1 MRQRVQVPEA
11 EQPDAREASPADRS
25 PVAEILDLQRTHG
38 NAAVARL
45 LARQP
50 VDAGVPPPA
59 GVPDRSVDDIP
70 PPRAGD
76 KADMD
81 RAILDYMVAGHWA
94 NAVQVLN
101 GFAQAEIDDR
111 VKGYVPE
118 SRDGIIGA
126 AATLGKDAERV
137 RAPAQIEKALRGP
150 RPDYYDLTHALQ
162 HYPDAARLP
171 LRIAELDGKALAY
184 VLRWAQAG
192 SLPLAGALA
201 PWLAVHAAEISGL
214 AGTALSGRQY
224 WDATILLNAT
234 TDADLET
241 RLKPLT
247 PADLYELKVAAD
259 NQKIAR
265 IVAVLGVE
273 PRASVI
279 KTEELDRTLTG
290 EAAIERWA
298 GVDAALQRYHN
309 DAERNVRLGRL
320 TVPQL
325 VGLVLHLRA
334 GTGVAATTPTGRLVE
349 AALRPRLDALY
360 ASQVAAGNWGPIAWL
375 LRGYVD
381 ADVLAKARAVMTAH
395 RVPGVESCER
405 MANAMFGNA
414 HLVSRVLRFLQ
425 MESQTGAS
433 ARPAGTQAMTM
444 GPAAGGAVAVP
455 GGSVTAYEQ
464 VAHPVT
470 GERRW
475 FSFSYQGADAD
486 KTGWLQ
492 FVSRECEMFDGR
504 GNSAGFETSIET
516 EATNQ
521 PGKRK
526 WSSDKARYW
535 DLDTAGDL
543 QPFYEATSSAGNYFA
558 STTSPTKT
566 EIYDRPAFARVV
578 TNAAFDEDLDED
590 VHPGGNVA
598 SVVLRMR
605 FHDYLVRGMDVLYEN
620 TMTTEFRLAS
630 KTGNP
635 IRKNTAGAGGAAS
648 KLRAEHHEA
657 LVRRFPAWTFYA
669 R

>member
-1 MRQRVQVPEA
+1 MRARDELPEV
-11 EQPDAREASPADRS
+11 EETDARPAPPAERS
-25 PVAEILDLQRTHG
+25 PVAEILHLQRTHG

-50 VDAGVPPPA
+50 VDAGVPPAA
-59 GVPDRSVDDIP
+59 GVPERSVEDIP

-94 NAVQVLN
+94 NVVQVLN
-101 GFAQAEIDDR
+101 GFTQAEIDER
-111 VKGYVPE
+111 VRGYVPE

-150 RPDYYDLTHALQ
+150 SPDYYDLTQALQ

-171 LRIAELDGKALAY
+171 LRIAELDGKALAH

-192 SLPLAGALA
+192 SLPLAAALG
-201 PWLAVHAAEISGL
+201 PSLAVHAGEISGL
-214 AGTALSGRQY
+214 AGAALSGRQY

-247 PADLYELKVAAD
+247 PAALYELKIAAD

-265 IVAVLGVE
+265 IVAVLGAE

-279 KTEELDRTLTG
+279 KTEDLDRTVTG
-290 EAAIERWA
+290 EASIERWS
-298 GVDAALQRYHN
+298 GVDAALQRYGN

-325 VGLVLHLRA
+325 VELALYLRA
-334 GTGVAATTPTGRLVE
+334 GKGTAAATPTGRLVE

-360 ASQVAAGNWGPIAWL
+360 AGHVAAGNWGPIAWL

-381 ADVLAKARAVMTAH
+381 TDVLAKARDVMTAH
-395 RVPGVESCER
+395 RAPGVESTER
-405 MANAMFGNA
+405 MANAMLGNA
-414 HLVSRVLRFLQ
+414 HVVSRALRFLQ

-433 ARPAGTQAMTM
+433 ARPAVNQAMNM
-444 GPAAGGAVAVP
+444 GAVAGLAVAVP
-455 GGSVTAYEQ
+455 GGAVTAYDAVSQ
-464 VAHPVT
+464 PS
-470 GERRW
+470 GQSKW
-475 FSFSYQGADAD
+475 FGFSYQGADAA

-492 FVSRECEMFDGR
+492 FLARECEMFDRNGK
-504 GNSAGFETSIET
+504 SAGFETSVET
-516 EATNQ
+516 QAANQ
-521 PGKRK
+521 PEKRK
-526 WSSDKARYW
+526 WGTTRNPYW
-535 DLDTAGDL
+535 TIDTAGDTT
-543 QPFYEATSSAGNYFA
+543 PFYEATNASGVFFA
-558 STTSPTKT
+558 HTSSPTKT
-566 EIYDRPAFARVV
+566 EIYDRPDLNRAV

-590 VHPGGNVA
+590 VHPGGKVA
-598 SVVLRMR
+598 SVIVRMR
-605 FHDYLVRGMDVLYEN
+605 FCDYLVRGMDVLYAN
-620 TMTTEFRLAS
+620 TMTVEFRLAG
-630 KTGNP
+630 KAAAPVRTN
-635 IRKNTAGAGGAAS
+635 IAGAGSTAS
-648 KLRAEHHEA
+648 KLLPEHHEA